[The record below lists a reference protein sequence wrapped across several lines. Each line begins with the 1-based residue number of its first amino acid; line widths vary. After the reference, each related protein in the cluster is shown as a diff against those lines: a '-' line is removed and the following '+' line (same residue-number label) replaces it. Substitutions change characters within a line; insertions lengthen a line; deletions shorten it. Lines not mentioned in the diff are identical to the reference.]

1 MRIADVIIKKRD
13 GHALTDEE
21 IRTFVRLLVERHLE
35 DSQLGKNKMDAL
47 QIKTHS
53 GLVYFHLCHVL
64 EKQQVI
70 SEQ

>member
-35 DSQLGKNKMDAL
+35 DSQLGKK
-47 QIKTHS
+47 IK
-53 GLVYFHLCHVL
+53 
-64 EKQQVI
+64 
-70 SEQ
+70 